1 LFLKLLDAERLQRPE
16 RRGTLVERWNLVVRH
31 CCYQQNKKQGLGPG
45 AGVEPELFSQ
55 AETA

>member
-16 RRGTLVERWNLVVRH
+16 RRGTLAERWNLVVRH
-31 CCYQQNKKQGLGPG
+31 CCYQQNKKQGPGP
-45 AGVEPELFSQ
+45 GVEPELLSQ

>member
-16 RRGTLVERWNLVVRH
+16 RRGTLHGHWNLVIRH
-31 CCYQQNKKQGLGPG
+31 CGYQQSKKQVPEPEPD
-45 AGVEPELFSQ
+45 VVPELFTQ